1 MDELGGETCFYDIQD
16 NFSAEFKVKDV
27 KCRDRYVF
35 NLRLNLGF
43 VKDLRICET
52 FRTGVLE
59 MRI

>member
-35 NLRLNLGF
+35 NLQLNLEY
-43 VKDLRICET
+43 C
-52 FRTGVLE
+52 
-59 MRI
+59 